1 MIRTVLRPAV
11 VVGVGGAAG
20 VSAVRR
26 LGRRGIPVYAVDH
39 RRSPLGFHS
48 RYSTPIRTSD
58 PDADVAGFVAGL
70 LELAERI
77 GQPAP
82 ILPTRDEDLN
92 AIARS
97 RDQLGDVFLCPFPPW
112 SVLQAIQS
120 KRHQILRASEIGIPV
135 PETSIDGTL
144 PADFPVLV
152 KPSAPA
158 GFRERFGVQAL
169 RCETAR
175 ELADALTAASRYEPL
190 VQEFIPGGDGAL
202 YTVGAYLSA
211 TGKAVGVFCGRKIR
225 QSPPRV
231 GTCRVGESVWV
242 EELVESGLELLRA
255 LGFVGIAQVEFKR
268 DPRDGRFK
276 FIEVN
281 PRLWQWH
288 ELAASCGVDFP
299 WIAYLDLLGKQTRPV
314 TSRGRRGR
322 WALTFYDNLRPAFVK
337 PPYVDPFLAR
347 DDPRVAL
354 SHCARV
360 ARRSLARR

>member
-48 RYSTPIRTSD
+48 RYSIPVRTSD
-58 PDADVAGFVAGL
+58 PGADAAGFVAGL

-82 ILPTRDEDLN
+82 ILPARDEDLN
-92 AIARS
+92 VIAQN
-97 RDQLGDVFLCPFPPW
+97 RDQLGDAFLCPFPSW
-112 SVLQAIQS
+112 SELQAIQS
-120 KRHQILRASEIGIPV
+120 KRHQVMRASEIGIPV
-135 PETSIDGTL
+135 PETSTDGTP

-175 ELADALTAASRYEPL
+175 ELADALSAASRFEPL
-190 VQEFIPGGDGAL
+190 VQEFIPGGDGEL
-202 YTVGAYLSA
+202 YTVGAYVSA
-211 TGKAVGVFCGRKIR
+211 SGEAVGVFCGRKIR

-242 EELVESGLELLRA
+242 DELVESGLELLRA
-255 LGFVGIAQVEFKR
+255 LGFTGIAQVEFKR
-268 DPRDGRFK
+268 DTRDGLFK

-288 ELAASCGVDFP
+288 ELAASCGVDIP
-299 WIAYLDLLGKQTRPV
+299 WIAYLDLLGQAVPPV
-314 TSRGRRGR
+314 TSRGRRRR
-322 WALTFYDNLRPAFVK
+322 WALTFYDNLRPAFVR
-337 PPYVDPFLAR
+337 PPYVDPFFAR

-360 ARRSLARR
+360 ARSSLARR